1 MGTAP
6 LHRQTFSRRESEILE
21 RIAAGE
27 TDKEIAH
34 GLGISRKTVE
44 SHLSRIYRRGPYR
57 GRAHA
62 VVSWLQTQGV
72 TSAGA

>member
-1 MGTAP
+1 METAP
-6 LHRQTFSRRESEILE
+6 LNGQMFSRRQTEILR

-27 TDKEIAH
+27 TDKEIAQ

-44 SHLSRIYRRGPYR
+44 SHLGRLYRRGQFR

-62 VVSWLQTQGV
+62 VVSWLQTQSL
-72 TSAGA
+72 TTASP